1 MEVEMNKPTVI
12 ALVNQKGGT
21 GKTQSTENLGIGLAS
36 EGTACRYGP
45 AGLPYHKPWVS
56 KSR

>member
-1 MEVEMNKPTVI
+1 MSKPTVI

-21 GKTQSTENLGIGLAS
+21 GKTQSTENLVIGLAS
-36 EGTACRYGP
+36 EEKGP
-45 AGLPYHKPWVS
+45 SGGYSPTGVIDYQFKTS